1 MVGEP
6 LTEDVPESVDFDEAV
21 PERLAVIDDVDVLDE
36 LPVLDGDVV
45 AVADLEAELV
55 EVVAAEAVIL
65 IDAVEDSD
73 GRAEPVSVRVNAPVA
88 VSERVPLAV
97 AEAERVPIDVAE
109 RLTGADRVEVGLL
122 VMVAT

>member
-1 MVGEP
+1 MVGDP
-6 LTEDVPESVDFDEAV
+6 LTEDVPEGVDFDEADSV
-21 PERLAVIDDVDVLDE
+21 LVLVVDDVDVLDE

-55 EVVAAEAVIL
+55 DVVAAEAVIL
-65 IDAVEDSD
+65 VDPVDVGD

-88 VSERVPLAV
+88 VSENVPLAV

-122 VMVAT
+122 VIVAT

>member
-1 MVGEP
+1 M
-6 LTEDVPESVDFDEAV
+6 
-21 PERLAVIDDVDVLDE
+21 DVLDE

-55 EVVAAEAVIL
+55 DVVAPEAVIL
-65 IDAVEDSD
+65 VEPVDVDD
-73 GRAEPVSVRVNAPVA
+73 GRAEPVSVRVNTPVA
-88 VSERVPLAV
+88 VSENVPLAV
-97 AEAERVPIDVAE
+97 AEVERVPIDVAE